1 MVTKRKPQKMPVADW
16 VDRQIREA
24 QDRGDFDNLP
34 LAGKPLPKRSDD
46 VLEWVADKLRS
57 ENADTRAL
65 LPPSLQLRKELEDLP
80 ARLLKVPTEAAV
92 REIVADLNKRIR
104 AEILVP
110 HPGPPLLVRLV
121 DVEEEVARWRAA
133 R

>member
-1 MVTKRKPQKMPVADW
+1 MVTKRKPQKMPVGDW